1 MTFLRDVL
9 APKIPMSLPRC
20 IDLSKTRDFI
30 HVSNEIIHF
39 TEADKSFRIFLYI
52 PKKVQGFSS
61 IFQVAF
67 LKALA
72 QQYTFPNIQLLLTW
86 LRDQTSNGN
95 FLVQTTDAEKANLV
109 IGTNPSIQLT
119 FPLSQTQN
127 DVDLIVSL
135 SKALNSKQAYIAEL
149 EKSNAASLNQLN
161 AQDALP
167 VVQNKRKKLGMSSK
181 NPQRRRRK
189 PATGL
194 TFVSDEDND

>member
-1 MTFLRDVL
+1 
-9 APKIPMSLPRC
+9 MSLSRC

-30 HVSNEIIHF
+30 HVGNEIIYF

-61 IFQVAF
+61 IFQIAF

-72 QQYTFPNIQLLLTW
+72 RQYNFPNIQLLLTW

-95 FLVQTTDAEKANLV
+95 FLVQATDTENVSLV
-109 IGTNPSIQLT
+109 FGTNPSIQLT
-119 FPLSQTQN
+119 FQLSQTQS
-127 DVDLIVSL
+127 DADLILSL
-135 SKALNSKQAYIAEL
+135 SKALNSKQGYLAEL
-149 EKSNAASLNQLN
+149 ENSNAAALGKLN

-167 VVQNKRKKLGMSSK
+167 VVQNKRKKLGMSST

-194 TFVSDEDND
+194 TFVSDDDND